1 MDVEKRKMGK
11 ALISVDTERLERRE
25 MDERFLALVRKL
37 HSLIESETK
46 KKIIVTAN

>member
-25 MDERFLALVRKL
+25 VDERFLAFVRKL
-37 HSLIESETK
+37 HYQMDSETN
-46 KKIIVTAN
+46 KKIRVTAN